1 MVHTAKKLGAG
12 GFLLFLGLWI
22 VGVSRPAVAPQ
33 VEHEELATGLFS
45 SVEDQHSNRQVAN
58 NLKQIGLTLEALPHL
73 LDQKDLDKVQVYE
86 KTAHLSSSTTSFT
99 EDEERLRGTV
109 ALHKATIANERSTGI
124 GPNRTL
130 TLGITVHP
138 DRFEELLADLKQ
150 VGHLTAIHVEQQ
162 DRTGQLR
169 QLHAQRQSLK
179 KHQDAVL
186 KLRQT
191 GKLSVEEAL
200 KVEQKLLEVEKEIHA
215 LGVQLGDLL
224 GMEPSYNLFVSLR
237 EQRSGSEAGLGWGI
251 ARRLGSSLLWAL
263 GWWLLAAV
271 ATGLLVGTYVSLKT
285 LRGTPR
291 SAGSA
296 PRPAQA

>member
-1 MVHTAKKLGAG
+1 MMLVVDYASPSVFEFNRERA
-12 GFLLFLGLWI
+12 LL
-22 VGVSRPAVAPQ
+22 GVSANARRPVRFHGRVARNIP
-33 VEHEELATGLFS
+33 LFRFALRALG
-45 SVEDQHSNRQVAN
+45 EAIWSNDTWASQGEFGSW
-58 NLKQIGLTLEALPHL
+58 I
-73 LDQKDLDKVQVYE
+73 LDPV
-86 KTAHLSSSTTSFT
+86 
-99 EDEERLRGTV
+99 
-109 ALHKATIANERSTGI
+109 
-124 GPNRTL
+124 
-130 TLGITVHP
+130 ITVHP

-169 QLHAQRQSLK
+169 QLHAQRQSHK